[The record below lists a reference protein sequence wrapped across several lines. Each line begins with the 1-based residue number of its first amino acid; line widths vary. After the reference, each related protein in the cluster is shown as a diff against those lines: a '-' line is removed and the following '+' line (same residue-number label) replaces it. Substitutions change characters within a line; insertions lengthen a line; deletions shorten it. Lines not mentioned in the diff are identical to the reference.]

1 MVSMGLGRRRL
12 RQPRQLSTNSESWF
26 PGRKIFCSFNQMC
39 TYLYTCISDVFR
51 LAREELEDRYLRIM
65 EENVVIK
72 KHAGKQASQVK

>member
-1 MVSMGLGRRRL
+1 
-12 RQPRQLSTNSESWF
+12 
-26 PGRKIFCSFNQMC
+26 MC

-72 KHAGKQASQVK
+72 KHAGKQVSQVK